1 MPPTPAALAM
11 GNAAQVR
18 SESLS
23 QGLWNSAAGD
33 AVSETTDYHP
43 YLMSAR
49 SLRLRLP
56 FLHKHPLV
64 SVLILSL
71 LAIAANQVGFDL
83 FYGARF
89 YLGSAVLVLAL
100 LLLGSRGV
108 IVGVASVLLAPRLWS
123 GPQAAIV
130 LLVEALCLAIYLH
143 GAGNL
148 QAGNRS
154 ERRERGD
161 VVFADVLFWIV
172 VAIPLDFLLF
182 GVIANVD
189 LSKVLDLSLLQAI
202 NGSCN
207 AALGYATFM
216 IIRVVQ
222 SRRDPDRRLSL
233 QGLILISLLGL
244 TLLSSLFSLSVSM
257 RQLDRELI
265 DEQLARFRQVALTS
279 AVLEL
284 ESLDDL
290 AGLRQQ
296 RDAPLDFQVL
306 DAEGRILYNSNPPL
320 FQTLQAYYIEPSTP
334 VPQQPQVAE
343 PLDLLIPLESQ
354 DSSMSGLRGY
364 WRYETKDDRTAAALP
379 APSQQR
385 VVVVVAPAR
394 SGIRELQSQ
403 SSLAIRQLGLVVL
416 LATVAS
422 RSISRYVVRQL
433 PDLSAGDGLQLDSAR
448 PAASLAATFQP
459 PDRLHSGLSELQPM
473 LEALRRR
480 GELLVS
486 LRESFRRSER
496 QRLRLEAEVGR
507 LNITDP
513 LTGCFNR
520 RELYRR
526 LVHELRLS
534 VREGRELSFLCL
546 EIDHLRQIHDSY
558 GKSVHEEV
566 LRRIALELRNRS
578 RSTDVLSRLGPEQF
592 GLLLPACDAAS
603 ASKVAELLSDVIRNL
618 EIRHEGLIL
627 SVTLS
632 VGVALMHSGRD
643 DPDALISR
651 AQNALYR
658 AKAEGRDRVVVA

>member
-1 MPPTPAALAM
+1 M
-11 GNAAQVR
+11 
-18 SESLS
+18 
-23 QGLWNSAAGD
+23 
-33 AVSETTDYHP
+33 
-43 YLMSAR
+43 
-49 SLRLRLP
+49 
-56 FLHKHPLV
+56 
-64 SVLILSL
+64 
-71 LAIAANQVGFDL
+71 AANQAGFDL

-89 YLGSAVLVLAL
+89 YLGSAIFVLAL
-100 LLLGSRGV
+100 LLLGSRGL
-108 IVGVASVLLAPRLWS
+108 IVGVASILLAPRLWS
-123 GPQAAIV
+123 EPQAAIV
-130 LLVEALCLAIYLH
+130 LLAEVLCLTIYL
-143 GAGNL
+143 L
-148 QAGNRS
+148 VAGNRI

-161 VVFADVLFWIV
+161 IVLADVLFWIV

-189 LSKVLDLSLLQAI
+189 LSQVLDLSLLQAI

-207 AALGYATFM
+207 AALGYALF
-216 IIRVVQ
+216 IGLRVLQ
-222 SRRDPDRRLSL
+222 SRRNPEQRLSL

-244 TLLSSLFSLSVSM
+244 TLLSSLFSLSMSV

-284 ESLDDL
+284 DSLDDL

-296 RDAPLDFQVL
+296 RDSPLDFQVF
-306 DAEGRILYNSNPPL
+306 DAEGRMLYNSNPPL

-354 DSSMSGLRGY
+354 DRSMSGLRGY
-364 WRYETKDDRTAAALP
+364 WRYETSDDRASAAALP
-379 APSQQR
+379 VPSRQR
-385 VVVVVAPAR
+385 LVVVVEPAR
-394 SGIRELQSQ
+394 GGIRELQSQ
-403 SSLAIRQLGLVVL
+403 SSRAIRHLGLLVL
-416 LATVAS
+416 VATIVS
-422 RSISRYVVRQL
+422 RSISRFVVQQF
-433 PDLSAGDGLQLDSAR
+433 PDLSSLDHFQSDLAR
-448 PAASLAATFQP
+448 LSTASLAIP
-459 PDRLHSGLSELQPM
+459 EPGPNRLHSGLRELQP
-473 LEALRRR
+473 LLQILRTR

-486 LRESFRRSER
+486 LRDSFRRSER
-496 QRLRLEAEVGR
+496 QRHRLEAEVGR
-507 LNITDP
+507 LNIIDP

-526 LVHELRLS
+526 LAHELRLS
-534 VREGRELSFLCL
+534 GREDRQLSFLCL

-566 LRRIALELRNRS
+566 LRRIALELRHRS
-578 RSTDVLSRLGPEQF
+578 RATDVLSRLGPEQF
-592 GLLLPACDAAS
+592 GLLLPACDAVS
-603 ASKVAELLSDVIRNL
+603 ATRVAELLSDEIRSL

-632 VGVALMHSGRD
+632 VGVAPLNSGRD
-643 DPDALISR
+643 DPDALITR